1 MKKQQ
6 LKSKGLILGAFLALA
21 LPMGT
26 VRAEVVSQV
35 LKVNLKLT
43 EKQVAAVNIQGLLEN
58 KNPLPI
64 RDVQVRVKLLN
75 PNNEMVRS
83 FLLKP
88 FEHVSPE
95 GEQLFQADYVLRD
108 YDALYLKAVS
118 EVAYVS
124 TSYLQVAD
132 WILTENWRNLE
143 IWRIPVS
150 VEAKSQ
156 ERARIELALDYLE
169 RVEPIR
175 PEYAES
181 REKWNLIQY
190 TYGKRLAES
199 QDGHEAILRLSN
211 VEPGSAHVVEAQA
224 LIENVRVETLYK
236 RAMQKAVAGNVEGA
250 FRQMLYV
257 PSGHVRY
264 AQAQEKIAEWR
275 EILQSS
281 KAPLYWIEPPSDL
294 SGAQRSHW
302 LRQHHG
308 AEGYTSS
315 ARPGG
320 QKLRTMWYLDY
331 SHATYDAQRRL
342 LNKREF

>member
-1 MKKQQ
+1 MKKH
-6 LKSKGLILGAFLALA
+6 LKSKGLMLGALLAFA
-21 LPMGT
+21 LPMGS
-26 VRAEVVSQV
+26 VRAEVISQV

-43 EKQVAAVNIQGLLEN
+43 EKQVAAVNVQGLLEN

-64 RDVQVRVKLLN
+64 RDVQIRVKLLN

-88 FEHVSPE
+88 FEHIPPE
-95 GEQLFQADYVLRD
+95 GEQMFQADYVLRD

-150 VEAKSQ
+150 QDAKNQ
-156 ERARIELALDYLE
+156 ERARIELALDYLD
-169 RVEPIR
+169 RVEPVR
-175 PEYAES
+175 PEYAEA

-190 TYGKRLAES
+190 TYGKRLAEA
-199 QDGHEAILRLSN
+199 QNGHEAILRLSN
-211 VEPGSAHVVEAQA
+211 VEPGSAHANEAQL
-224 LIENVRVETLYK
+224 LIEDARVQTIYK
-236 RAMQKAVAGNVEGA
+236 RAMQKAVAGNLAGA
-250 FRQMLYV
+250 YRQMLYV
-257 PSGHVRY
+257 PSGHAEY
-264 AQAQEKIAEWR
+264 AQAQSKITEWR
-275 EILQSS
+275 ESLKESNVRLS
-281 KAPLYWIEPPSDL
+281 GIEPPVGL
-294 SGAQRSHW
+294 NGAQRSQW

-315 ARPGG
+315 VRPDG
-320 QKLRTMWYLDY
+320 QKLRTMWFLDY
-331 SHATYDAQRRL
+331 SHTTYDAQRRL

>member
-1 MKKQQ
+1 MKKH
-6 LKSKGLILGAFLALA
+6 LKSKGLKLGALLALG
-21 LPMGT
+21 LPMGSAQ
-26 VRAEVVSQV
+26 AEVNSQV

-43 EKQVAAVNIQGLLEN
+43 EKQVAAVSVQGLLEN

-75 PNNEMVRS
+75 PQNEMVRS

-88 FEHVSPE
+88 FEHVPPE
-95 GEQLFQADYVLRD
+95 GEQMFQADYVLRD
-108 YDALYLKAVS
+108 YEALYLKAVS

-150 VEAKSQ
+150 EEAKTQ
-156 ERARIELALDYLE
+156 ERARITLALDYLE
-169 RVEPIR
+169 RVEPVR
-175 PEYAES
+175 PEYAEA

-190 TYGKRLAES
+190 TYGKRLAEA

-211 VEPGSAHVVEAQA
+211 VEPGSAHAAEALA
-224 LIENVRVETLYK
+224 LIENVRVQTIYK
-236 RAMQKAVAGNVEGA
+236 RAMQKAVAGNLAGA
-250 FRQMLYV
+250 YRQMLYV
-257 PSGHVRY
+257 PSEHTRY
-264 AQAQEKIAEWR
+264 ADAQGKIAEWR
-275 EILQSS
+275 DTLKEN
-281 KAPLYWIEPPSDL
+281 KAPLYWIEPPASL
-294 SGAQRSHW
+294 AGAQRSQW
-302 LRQHHG
+302 LREHHG
-308 AEGYTSS
+308 AEGHTSS
-315 ARPGG
+315 VRPGG
-320 QKLRTMWYLDY
+320 QKLRTLWYLDY

>member
-1 MKKQQ
+1 MKKH
-6 LKSKGLILGAFLALA
+6 LKLKGIMLGALLALA
-21 LPMGT
+21 LPVGS

-43 EKQVAAVNIQGLLEN
+43 EKQVAAVNVQGVLEN

-83 FLLKP
+83 FLLKA
-88 FEHVSPE
+88 FEHVPPE
-95 GEQLFQADYVLRD
+95 SEQVFQADYVLRD
-108 YDALYLKAVS
+108 YEALYLKAVS

-150 VEAKSQ
+150 EDAKTE

-169 RVEPIR
+169 RVESVR
-175 PEYAES
+175 PEYAEA
-181 REKWNLIQY
+181 RQKWNLIQY
-190 TYGKRLAES
+190 TYGKRLAEA

-211 VEPGSAHVVEAQA
+211 VEPGSAHAAEAEA
-224 LIENVRVETLYK
+224 LIEDVRVQTIYK
-236 RAMQKAVAGNVEGA
+236 RAMQKAVAGNLEGA
-250 FRQMLYV
+250 YRQMLYV
-257 PSGHVRY
+257 PSGHARY
-264 AQAQEKIAEWR
+264 AVAQEKLAEWR
-275 EILQSS
+275 ETLKAI
-281 KAPLYWIEPPSDL
+281 KAPLYWIEPPSNMT
-294 SGAQRSHW
+294 GAQRSQW
-302 LRQHHG
+302 LREHHG
-308 AEGYTSS
+308 SEGYTSS
-315 ARPGG
+315 VRPGG
-320 QKLRTMWYLDY
+320 QKLRTLWYLDY
-331 SHATYDAQRRL
+331 SHATYDAQRHL